1 MIISLANIIIG
12 WLYIECIVDLFCECL
27 PGGVQHILW
36 RSVRSRSVF
45 YSFFSFLVVHEWKL
59 IRQWSRCGIG
69 TVTRIRLH
77 IIQKFNSNQTN
88 HIFLVSVLSIFG
100 WCNSFSEWK
109 MHRIQSIPLTNCA
122 SIRAWNCID
131 GPVEKSAT
139 ENRITLFS
147 SNIFD
152 FVFSLV
158 CCSIFVNFVCTIR
171 FCFFFLFVVKG
182 WMVWFFCSFK
192 WINVFF
198 FLIFLYLLLQHLL
211 KTSGCDICII
221 IICLVVFFF
230 FLV

>member
-171 FCFFFLFVVKG
+171 FCFFFCSLLRDEWCGFSALLNEL
-182 WMVWFFCSFK
+182 MYFFFWFFYICCCSIYSK
-192 WINVFF
+192 QVGV
-198 FLIFLYLLLQHLL
+198 IFVLL
-211 KTSGCDICII
+211 
-221 IICLVVFFF
+221 
-230 FLV
+230 